1 LYFAIPLFGDV
12 PVQRN
17 RAVSITV
24 FLAIAGIFLS
34 AIKIRFRDFNEKPRS
49 LLLSLSSKG
58 AAPNADGEFHNFTSS
73 DGRNIMAQVESFD
86 GSSVTTV
93 REDDQRSPS

>member
-1 LYFAIPLFGDV
+1 MAAKV
-12 PVQRN
+12 
-17 RAVSITV
+17 VSITV
-24 FLAIAGIFLS
+24 FLAIAGIFLY
-34 AIKIRFRDFNEKPRS
+34 AIEISFRDFSEKTELPF
-49 LLLSLSSKG
+49 LSLSSEG

-73 DGRNIMAQVESFD
+73 DGRNIEAQVESFD